1 MMRDVTNVVHL
12 VGTRLQL
19 TFDDGA
25 RREIDVATLT
35 EFSGVFELLGDP
47 AFFRQVRVVPDLG
60 TIAWPNGADFCPE
73 VLYEKSTPAPTQES
87 A

>member
-1 MMRDVTNVVHL
+1 MMRDVTNVVYL
-12 VGTRLQL
+12 GGTRLLL

-25 RREIDVATLT
+25 GREIDIATLT
-35 EFSGVFELLGDP
+35 DFSGVFELLGDP